1 LEYNNIKMKIIH
13 FVNENKKNPF
23 NPQYSY
29 FMAEDTIHLTERD
42 LFIKYLLDKE
52 KEILKKYPPDLD
64 GHTNLGSD
72 SLTSRFI
79 HYNLLDFTE
88 TAFLKE
94 YIRDA
99 HDRFLKVLKLEP
111 EKNYY
116 VQCWFNVMRKGEQ
129 IQKHQHARS
138 NSYYLSGHICV
149 NVEKT
154 NTYYESP
161 YYKEPFASLNEL
173 GKVTLFPSWL
183 THWTDK
189 VENDFERITIA
200 FDIKTEEAYNTQI
213 VPELKNHWVKI

>member
-1 LEYNNIKMKIIH
+1 MEHSYTKMKIIN
-13 FVNENKKNPF
+13 FINEKIKNPF

-29 FMAEDTIHLTERD
+29 FMAEDTLYLTERD
-42 LFIKYLLDKE
+42 LFIEYLLNKE
-52 KEILKKYPPDLD
+52 KEILKKYSPGID
-64 GHTNLGSD
+64 GYTNLGSN

-79 HYNLLDFTE
+79 HYNLLNFTE
-88 TAFLKE
+88 TAFLKQ
-94 YIRDA
+94 YIKDV
-99 HDRFLKVLKLEP
+99 HDRFLKLLKLEP

-138 NSYYLSGHICV
+138 NNYYLSGHICV

-161 YYKEPFASLNEL
+161 YYKEPFASLNEP

-183 THWTDK
+183 PHWTDK
-189 VENDFERITIA
+189 VENNFERITIA
-200 FDIKTEEAYNTQI
+200 FDIRTEEAYNNNTVI
-213 VPELKNHWVKI
+213 ELKNHWVKI